1 MEGETTHLAQVV
13 ALKKKYKA
21 YLYLDEAHSIGCMGA
36 HGKGLCE
43 HAGVNPRDVDVL
55 MGEWGTSGGRWER
68 VGIGT
73 GKLEKAAA
81 WM

>member
-1 MEGETTHLAQVV
+1 MVEGIYSMEGETTLLPELV

-36 HGKGLCE
+36 SGRGLCE

-55 MGEWGTSGGRWER
+55 MGEYSCCCRCLLCLSCLPR
-68 VGIGT
+68 
-73 GKLEKAAA
+73 
-81 WM
+81 